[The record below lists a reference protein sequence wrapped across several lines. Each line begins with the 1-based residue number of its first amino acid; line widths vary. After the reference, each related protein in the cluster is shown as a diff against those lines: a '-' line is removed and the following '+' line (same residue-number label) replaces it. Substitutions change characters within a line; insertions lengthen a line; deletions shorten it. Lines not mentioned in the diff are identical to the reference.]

1 MSLSLRMAISSR
13 LYQYSIDHS
22 YNFERKTN
30 KIKWIIHYP
39 FLTFCLFTF
48 FLYQDKLSGILSK
61 VSHFLLM
68 FLLHLFLIKM
78 KSQRIVLSCLKFDNY
93 SFFLPFFFIGLI
105 LDFILF
111 LVMFECSYAV
121 TNFSVGV
128 KKKTS
133 SLTNI
138 ILSLINLR
146 MKIQD

>member
-22 YNFERKTN
+22 YNFETKTN

-48 FLYQDKLSGILSK
+48 FLHQDKLSGILSK
-61 VSHFLLM
+61 VSQFLLK
-68 FLLHLFLIKM
+68 FLLHLFLSKM
-78 KSQRIVLSCLKFDNY
+78 KSQRIILSCLKFDNY

-128 KKKTS
+128 GGRKREET
-133 SLTNI
+133 
-138 ILSLINLR
+138 
-146 MKIQD
+146 